1 MTLIENYIS
10 NNYFG
15 RLLGM
20 NFTIL
25 EDGVVHY
32 FLTISED
39 HLATPTSA
47 HGGCMASLLDATMG
61 VGALSLVSQNNQV
74 VATIEMKINFLKSAK
89 LNDELMATSRVI
101 KNGSKIIVMFA
112 EIRNQKNELL
122 ALSSGTFLPYDA
134 AKAGY

>member
-32 FLTISED
+32 LLTISE
-39 HLATPTSA
+39 A
-47 HGGCMASLLDATMG
+47 HCGCMASLLDATMG
-61 VGALSLVSQNNQV
+61 VGALSLVAVKNQV
-74 VATIEMKINFLKSAK
+74 VATVEMKINFLKSAS
-89 LNDELMATSRVI
+89 LNDELCAISKVV
-101 KNGSKIIVMFA
+101 KNGNKIIIMFA
-112 EIRNQKNELL
+112 ELRNQKDEIL
-122 ALSSGTFLPYDA
+122 AVSSGTFMPYDA
-134 AKAGY
+134 KKAGY

>member
-1 MTLIENYIS
+1 MTLIEHYIS

-32 FLTISED
+32 FLTISEE

-47 HGGCMASLLDATMG
+47 HGGCIASLLDATMG
-61 VGALSLVSQNNQV
+61 VGALSLVAAKNQV
-74 VATIEMKINFLKSAK
+74 VATVEMKINFLKGAV
-89 LNDELMATSRVI
+89 LNDQLLATSKVV
-101 KNGSKIIVMFA
+101 KNGNKIIVMQA
-112 EIRNQKNELL
+112 EIRNEKNELL
-122 ALSSGTFLPYDA
+122 ALSSGTFMPYDA
-134 AKAGY
+134 MKAGY

>member
-1 MTLIENYIS
+1 MTLIEDYIS
-10 NNYFG
+10 NNNYG

-47 HGGCMASLLDATMG
+47 HGGCIASLLDATMG
-61 VGALSLVSQNNQV
+61 VGALSLVAAKNQV
-74 VATIEMKINFLKSAK
+74 VATVEMKINFLKGAV
-89 LNDELMATSRVI
+89 LNDQLLATSKVV
-101 KNGSKIIVMFA
+101 KNGNKIIVMQA
-112 EIRNQKNELL
+112 EIRNEKKELL
-122 ALSSGTFLPYDA
+122 ALASGTFMPYDA
-134 AKAGY
+134 MKAGY

>member
-1 MTLIENYIS
+1 MSLIDEYILT
-10 NNYFG
+10 NNFG

-25 EDGVVHY
+25 EPGIVNY
-32 FLTISED
+32 SLLINKN
-39 HLATPTSA
+39 HLATPFSV
-47 HGGCMASLLDATMG
+47 HGGCFSSLLDATMG
-61 VGALSLVSQNNQV
+61 VGALSLVYQNNQV
-74 VATIEMKINFLKSAK
+74 VATIEMKINFLKSAM

-134 AKAGY
+134 AKAGF

>member
-20 NFTIL
+20 NFTIV

-32 FLTISED
+32 FLTISEN

-61 VGALSLVSQNNQV
+61 VGALSLVAQNNQV

-101 KNGSKIIVMFA
+101 KNGNKIIVMFA

>member
-1 MTLIENYIS
+1 MTLIEHYIS

>member
-1 MTLIENYIS
+1 MTLIEHYIS

-61 VGALSLVSQNNQV
+61 VGALSLVAQNNQV

-101 KNGSKIIVMFA
+101 KNGNKIIVMFA

>member
-1 MTLIENYIS
+1 MTLIEHYIS

-47 HGGCMASLLDATMG
+47 HGGCVASLLDATMG

>member
-1 MTLIENYIS
+1 MTLIEHYIS

-47 HGGCMASLLDATMG
+47 HGCCMASLLDATMG

>member
-1 MTLIENYIS
+1 MTLIEHYIS

-20 NFTIL
+20 NFTIF

-32 FLTISED
+32 FLTITED

-74 VATIEMKINFLKSAK
+74 VTTIEMKINFLKSAK

-101 KNGSKIIVMFA
+101 KNGIKIIVMFA
-112 EIRNQKNELL
+112 EIRNQKM
-122 ALSSGTFLPYDA
+122 SF
-134 AKAGY
+134 

>member
-1 MTLIENYIS
+1 MTLIEHYIS

-89 LNDELMATSRVI
+89 LNDELMATSRAI

>member
-1 MTLIENYIS
+1 M
-10 NNYFG
+10 
-15 RLLGM
+15 
-20 NFTIL
+20 
-25 EDGVVHY
+25 
-32 FLTISED
+32 
-39 HLATPTSA
+39 ATPTSA

-61 VGALSLVSQNNQV
+61 VGALSLVAQNNQV

-101 KNGSKIIVMFA
+101 KNGNKIIVMFA